1 MYGPLLD
8 RVNGLLSDGMGSR
21 TGDNTTMFEEND
33 ADRGQVGIGT
43 LIVFIAMVLVAAIA
57 AGVLV
62 NTAGF
67 LQATAED
74 AGQESVD
81 KVTNRL
87 DVVSAHGMINETA
100 SGDLAVDSLN
110 LTVRLAAGS
119 GAVSLEDTTIKYVSS
134 SKAQN
139 LVYNN
144 ETTDDGSTLRNVSK
158 SQPGS
163 AEGLNSTEFT
173 AYQLNDDGDTSFPVL
188 NGQADRYEI
197 VINASLVEQNGGG
210 LSTGDSIELDIT
222 SRSGGSTQVIMT
234 MPQQLAGQDNNDPV
248 PL

>member
-1 MYGPLLD
+1 MMED
-8 RVNGLLSDGMGSR
+8 
-21 TGDNTTMFEEND
+21 ND

-87 DVVSAHGMINETA
+87 DVVSQHGVVTDAGSDKNI
-100 SGDLAVDSLN
+100 DSLN

-119 GAVSLEDTTIKYVSS
+119 GAVSLEDTTIKYVSDTT
-134 SKAQN
+134 ARN
-139 LVYNN
+139 LVYKN
-144 ETTDDGSTLRNVSK
+144 ETTNGGNDIGTVSEYNT
-158 SQPGS
+158 SVEY
-163 AEGLNSTEFT
+163 EGLNETEYT
-173 AYQLNDDGDTSFPVL
+173 AYALDDSDDSSYPVL
-188 NGQADRYEI
+188 NGQADRFEV
-197 VINASLVEQNGGG
+197 VINASVVEGSSSNGLG
-210 LSTGDSIELDIT
+210 TGDSVELEIT
-222 SRSGGSTQVIMT
+222 SRDGGSTQVILT
-234 MPQQLAGQDNNDPV
+234 MPQQLAGQDDNDPV

>member
-1 MYGPLLD
+1 MMELSHLD
-8 RVNGLLSDGMGSR
+8 NGTD
-21 TGDNTTMFEEND
+21 E
-33 ADRGQVGIGT
+33 RGQVGIGT

-87 DVVSAHGMINETA
+87 DVVSTHGVVNDT
-100 SGDLAVDSLN
+100 GDGKAVDSLN

-119 GAVSLEDTTIKYVSS
+119 GAVSLEDTTIKYVSDTT
-134 SKAQN
+134 AEN
-139 LVYNN
+139 LVYEN
-144 ETTDDGSTLRNVSK
+144 ETTSNGQQLNDTSEFSNGY
-158 SQPGS
+158 
-163 AEGLNSTEFT
+163 GLNSTEYT
-173 AYQLNDDGDTSFPVL
+173 AYDLEDDSSTSYPVL
-188 NGQADRYEI
+188 NEQADRFEV
-197 VINASLVEQNGGG
+197 VINASVVEQNGEG
-210 LSTGDSIELDIT
+210 LSTSDSVELEIT
-222 SRSGGSTQVIMT
+222 SRSGGSTQVILT
-234 MPQQLAGQDNNDPV
+234 MPQQLAGQADNDPI